1 MLLARAGILTTII
14 MASASQTARYQH
26 SLSQFGD
33 FVLDH
38 DDLDDILNEACRLVA
53 QGLGVDLAKVIEI
66 DRASDTGLV
75 RAGVGWKP
83 GVVGKERIALS
94 QTSSEAFAVAKSEPV
109 ITRDISCEDR
119 FEFPQFLIDHGVV
132 AMVNVPIFLSGRVPF
147 GLLQVDSRDPRDF
160 GEHDVQFL
168 KTYAMI
174 LGPAIE
180 RLRTAAAV
188 KVADE
193 RLHLIENARAYVM
206 VICDE
211 NDRITAWLAG
221 AEEIMGWSAS
231 EAIGQHFS
239 MIFTDEDRAAGV
251 PERELEGARKDGS
264 AADVR
269 WHQRRDGSR
278 VFLDGQTIAI
288 RDSLGQQTG
297 TFKIAQDVTER
308 VQTEAALR
316 ESEERLRQFGE
327 ATHDVLW
334 MRDAQT
340 LQWLYLTPAFEEIY
354 GLKRDEALEGDNFDN
369 WLGMILEEDR
379 AKVIDAFERVRRGE
393 HVTLDYRVRRPSDA
407 SIRYLRNTKFPI
419 TDSNGTIKLI
429 GGVGHDLTE
438 LHETELRLQVLVGEL
453 QHRTR
458 NLMAVVLA
466 ASDKTHD
473 SSSDL
478 ADFRHR
484 FRDRLEALSRTQ
496 AVLSRLTEPDRVTFD
511 QLLESELEAVGGA
524 EHEVTADGPKGVR
537 LRSSTVKTLAMALHE
552 LATNSVKYGALSQP
566 SARLKIQWEFA
577 GRGDDAAP
585 RLHIDWRETGVA
597 MPADLSASA
606 SGGHGRHLIE
616 RALPYQ
622 LDAKTTFEIL
632 PDGMHC
638 TISLPV
644 SSN

>member
-1 MLLARAGILTTII
+1 MPLVKAGPLTTI

-26 SLSQFGD
+26 SLSQFGE

-66 DRASDTGLV
+66 DRSSDTGLV

-83 GVVGKERIALS
+83 GVVGHERIELS
-94 QTSSEAFAVAKSEPV
+94 ETSSEAFAIAKSEPV
-109 ITRDISCEDR
+109 ITQDISAEDR

-147 GLLQVDSRDPRDF
+147 GLLQVDYRYPRDF

-168 KTYAMI
+168 KSYAMM
-174 LGPAIE
+174 LGPAID
-180 RLRTAAAV
+180 RLKTASAL

-193 RLHLIENARAYVM
+193 RLQFIENARAYVM

-211 NDRITAWLAG
+211 NDRITDWLG
-221 AEEIMGWSAS
+221 GTEEILGWSLH
-231 EAIGQHFS
+231 EAIGQPFS
-239 MIFTDEDRAAGV
+239 MIFTEEDRAAGV
-251 PERELEGARKDGS
+251 PARELRDAREDGA

-269 WHQRRDGSR
+269 WHHRRDGSR
-278 VFLDGQTIAI
+278 VFLDGQTIAR
-288 RDSLGQQTG
+288 RDDQGKYTG
-297 TFKIAQDVTER
+297 ALKIAQDVTTR

-316 ESEERLRQFGE
+316 ASEERLRQFGE
-327 ATHDVLW
+327 ATQDVLW

-340 LQWLYLTPAFEEIY
+340 LQWLYLTPAFENIY
-354 GLKRDEALEGDNFDN
+354 GFTRDEALKGDNFDN
-369 WLGMILEEDR
+369 WLSMILEEDQGT
-379 AKVIDAFERVRRGE
+379 VLDAIERVRRGE
-393 HVTLDYRVRRPSDA
+393 HVTFDFRIRRPHDA
-407 SIRYLRNTKFPI
+407 AIRWLRNTDFPI
-419 TDSNGTIKLI
+419 TDSDGAIKLI

-438 LHETELRLQVLVGEL
+438 LHETEVRLHVLVAEL

-466 ASDKTHD
+466 ASEKTYR
-473 SSSDL
+473 SSANL

-484 FRDRLEALSRTQ
+484 FRQRLEALARVQS
-496 AVLSRLTEPDRVTFD
+496 VLSRLTEHERVTFD
-511 QLLESELEAVGGA
+511 QLLETELEALGGA
-524 EHEVTADGPKGVR
+524 EHGVIAQGPKGVR
-537 LRSSTVKTLAMALHE
+537 LRSSTVQTLAMALHE
-552 LATNSVKYGALSQP
+552 LSTNSVKYGALSQP
-566 SARLKIQWEFA
+566 SARLAIHWALES
-577 GRGDDAAP
+577 GRDDVSP

-597 MPADLSASA
+597 MPAEASVA
-606 SGGHGRHLIE
+606 GVGGHGRELIE

-622 LDAKTTFEIL
+622 LDATTTFEIL
-632 PDGMHC
+632 PDGIHC

-644 SSN
+644 SNN